1 MHIFSS
7 WEIDYNFF
15 IYIYIYIYTGE
26 EMMWSLLHQENKHGY
41 NALEFATQQGCLLM
55 MKTLLETKGHV
66 VSETKRG
73 LVTYRFIDT
82 FLNY

>member
-1 MHIFSS
+1 
-7 WEIDYNFF
+7 
-15 IYIYIYIYTGE
+15 
-26 EMMWSLLHQENKHGY
+26 MMYSLLHDENRDGY

-73 LVTYRFIDT
+73 LATFRFVDT
-82 FLNY
+82 F